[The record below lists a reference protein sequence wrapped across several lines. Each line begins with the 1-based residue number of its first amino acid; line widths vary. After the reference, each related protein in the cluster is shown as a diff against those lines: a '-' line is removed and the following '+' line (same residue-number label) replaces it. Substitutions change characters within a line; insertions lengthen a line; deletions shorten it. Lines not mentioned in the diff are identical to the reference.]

1 MKHDTQTFNVEDCT
15 KEAIDLIKE
24 NFLAKTNVDFA
35 SDAPYVYNVYGS
47 PEPPK
52 IPGATWV
59 WATSNKLMIQWSSRE
74 TMLSAWKKLGL
85 I

>member
-1 MKHDTQTFNVEDCT
+1 MIDEMFKLEECT
-15 KEAIDLIKE
+15 ESAVKAIKE

-35 SDAPYVYNVYGS
+35 SNAPYVYNVHGS

-52 IPGATWV
+52 IPGVTWV
-59 WATSNKLMIQWSSRE
+59 WATSNKLMMKWESRE
-74 TMLSAWKKLGL
+74 TMLEVWRSLGL